1 MSDDNK
7 IIVQSV
13 IDRLLYCQEYKQK
26 LLELNQQYDPHKDRK
41 YETDVTKFKFKED
54 TGET

>member
-13 IDRLLYCQEYKQK
+13 IDRLLYCEEYKEALK
-26 LLELNQQYDPHKDRK
+26 KFNESYDPNKTRK
-41 YETDVTKFKFKED
+41 IETDVTKFKFKNESV
-54 TGET
+54 